1 MWTNL
6 AVLILIFASPLII
19 NSGKG
24 MSSKTE
30 GQDPSDIRLLLNG
43 RIWYN
48 KYSGVIGHPYFLT
61 DKFLKGSVIYNG
73 RKFTGIDIR
82 YDLISDELILRTE
95 SHPIIIMNKEMVD
108 SFSLNFENSDYHIIN
123 SGNQMN
129 SSMQGYVC
137 ILYNGPSTL
146 YVKYLKKILPQAVD
160 GRYDQI
166 FQEHFIYV
174 RQGSEIIPVEGK
186 KKLLSLLD
194 YKKTELRNF
203 YKKNRIRISRKDPGT
218 FIPLLK
224 YYDSI
229 NK

>member
-6 AVLILIFASPLII
+6 AVLILIFASHLII
-19 NSGKG
+19 STGKG
-24 MSSKTE
+24 KSSTTE
-30 GQDPSDIRLLLNG
+30 LQDPSDIRLLLNG
-43 RIWYN
+43 RIWHN
-48 KYSGVIGHPYFLT
+48 KYSKVIGHPYFLT
-61 DKFLKGSVIYNG
+61 DKFLKGSVINNG
-73 RKFTGIDIR
+73 RKFNDIDIR

-123 SGNQMN
+123 SGNHIN
-129 SSMQGYVC
+129 SAMKGYVC
-137 ILYNGPSTL
+137 VLYNGPSTL
-146 YVKYLKKILPQAVD
+146 YVKYIKKILPQAVD

-166 FQEHFIYV
+166 FQQHFIYI
-174 RQGSEIIPVEGK
+174 RQGSEIMPVEGR
-186 KKLLSLLD
+186 KKLFSLLD

-203 YKKNRIRISRKDPGT
+203 VKKNRIRISRKDPGT